1 MTVPTLRIKRLNE
14 SAHLPTYQTAGA
26 AGMDLH
32 AALEHPINIGR
43 GDIVPVP
50 LGFAMAIPEG
60 FEAQIRPRSGLAS
73 RHGITL
79 PNAPGTIDCDY
90 RGEVIVPLINL
101 GGDAFTVEPGMR
113 IAQMVIAP
121 VSRVDVVESDELDS
135 TERGDGGFGSTGR

>member
-101 GGDAFTVEPGMR
+101 GREVFTVEPGMR

-135 TERGDGGFGSTGR
+135 TERGAGGFGSTGR

>member
-1 MTVPTLRIKRLNE
+1 MTIPALRIKRLSE
-14 SAHLPTYQTAGA
+14 HAHVPAYQTAGA

-32 AALEHPINIGR
+32 AAVEHPVTIDR
-43 GDIVPVP
+43 GDIVPIP

-60 FEAQIRPRSGLAS
+60 HEAQIRPRSGLAS

-101 GGDAFTVEPGMR
+101 GGEAFTIEPGMR

-135 TERGDGGFGSTGR
+135 TERGAGGFGSTGR

>member
-1 MTVPTLRIKRLNE
+1 
-14 SAHLPTYQTAGA
+14 
-26 AGMDLH
+26 MDLH
-32 AALEHPINIGR
+32 AANEHPIVVDR
-43 GDIVPVP
+43 GDIVPIP

-60 FEAQIRPRSGLAS
+60 YEAQIRPRSGLAS

-90 RGEVIVPLINL
+90 RGEVVVPLVNL
-101 GGDAFTVEPGMR
+101 GQDVFTVEPGMR

-135 TERGDGGFGSTGR
+135 TERGAGGFGSTGR